1 MNRSIRYIILA
12 AAAALSL
19 LSCNREEESLLAA
32 RGEGLL
38 SVSIGNA
45 PELTVTTKAEEQ
57 EIFRIEVINSEGV
70 TVATVDDHTTLAE
83 TPLALRV
90 GRYTVRATHGED
102 VESAFNSP
110 FYKGETE
117 VDIVENEMASA
128 SISCALDRV
137 KVSVSVS
144 DEVKEKFTDYSIAVD
159 NGNPGS
165 TLVFQGTELGNTGYF
180 RCTEECVLNYVVNLV
195 NLDGD
200 PFVIEQKITGVQPKD
215 YYTISLD
222 LNPEVTGSSA
232 AAIRIKVDNSLKEHD
247 HTMDVNLNKPARP
260 VLIEAAGTDLSGTVR
275 VTIGNNNKIGL
286 FNLTAAGGVQSIVLT
301 HDIQALMD
309 KGVPASFSLSEPDPA
324 VTTAAAAAGMLWAEF
339 EPGATSVQGLL
350 DIRTLLSNLEVG
362 TYGMTLTVLDR
373 YAQKVPFVLDIKVT
387 PSMEVEVKAG
397 GVNAWAR
404 KAYVTSVFY
413 TESQP
418 EGMAVQYRKKGENA
432 WTQFSGDMDVQ
443 GTEFTVLLTGLEP
456 ATEYEVMP
464 YTANEQNEAAIYGF
478 TTEEA
483 AQLPNF
489 SFDNWYKDGK
499 NWYANADMGDNYFW
513 DSGNKGANTLSE
525 VNPTSPEE
533 TFVVNGKAV
542 RMESKYVILAFAGG
556 NIYSGSFGSVSGLGA
571 SINFG
576 RPYTSRPSALY
587 GWYSYAPKAI
597 DKVKAPYEDLKGTMD
612 VGKIYVA
619 LTDWSSPFN
628 VNTNTGTFFVPDE
641 DPAVIAYG
649 ELEIPENSNGE
660 YKEFTIN
667 LEYRDLERRPTHV
680 LVVATASKYAD
691 YFTGGVGSV
700 MYIDEF
706 QFIFE

>member
-12 AAAALSL
+12 AVAALSL
-19 LSCNREEESLLAA
+19 LSCNREEDSLLAA

-128 SISCALDRV
+128 SITCALDRV

-200 PFVIEQKITGVQPKD
+200 PFVIEQEITGVQPKD

-222 LNPEVTGSSA
+222 LNPEVTESSA
-232 AAIRIKVDNSLKEHD
+232 AAIRIKVDNSLNEHD

-260 VLIEAAGTDLSGTVR
+260 VLTEAAGTDLSGTVR

-309 KGVPASFSLSEPDPA
+309 KGVPASISLSEPDPA

-339 EPGATSVQGLL
+339 VPGATFVQGLL

-362 TYGMTLTVLDR
+362 TYGMTVTVLDR

-397 GVNAWAR
+397 GVNAWAK

-418 EGMAVQYRKKGENA
+418 EGMAVQYRKKGDNA

-464 YTANEQNEAAIYGF
+464 YTANEQNEAAIYSF

-489 SFDNWYKDGK
+489 NFDSWSDNGHS
-499 NWYANADMGDNYFW
+499 ANAEGSSFW
-513 DSGNKGANTLSE
+513 DSGNKGASTLGKY
-525 VNPTSPEE
+525 PTSQESSY
-533 TFVVNGKAV
+533 VISGSAV
-542 RMESKYVILAFAGG
+542 RMQSQYVGLGGALGKFAGG
-556 NIYSGSFGSVSGLGA
+556 NLYSGAFVSLVGMNGA
-571 SINFG
+571 IIDFG
-576 RPYTSRPSALY
+576 RPYTSRPSALKGY
-587 GWYSYAPKAI
+587 YSYEPKAI
-597 DKVKAPYEDLKGTMD
+597 DYTGGPYGSLKGVSDTCQ
-612 VGKIYVA
+612 IYVA
-619 LTDWSSPFN
+619 LIDGGAPYTVNNADGTLFN
-628 VNTNTGTFFVPDE
+628 PD
-641 DPAVIAYG
+641 DPRVIAYG
-649 ELEIPENSNGE
+649 TMVDGSGTNGA
-660 YKEFTIN
+660 YREFTIN
-667 LEYRDLERRPTHV
+667 LEYRDLDRKPTHV
-680 LVVATASKYAD
+680 IVVAASSKYAD
-691 YFTGGVGSV
+691 YFTGGNGST

-706 QFIFE
+706 QFLFE